1 LAVVSRRAYPRE
13 LGLKK
18 SEEDAWDPE
27 DPRIQGWVGR
37 SVGAAAWL
45 SASDAVVEAKIVIK
59 LRRWMRNQQ
68 R

>member
-18 SEEDAWDPE
+18 SEEDAWD
-27 DPRIQGWVGR
+27 RRSAHTGMGWPIGR
-37 SVGAAAWL
+37 RRRMV
-45 SASDAVVEAKIVIK
+45 SASDAVVEAKIVIE